1 MAAISLTFIILITPW
16 TFKEVIEACTGTKVR
31 ATIKTTP
38 HNLMG
43 LTIVPYALFLDNLNN
58 RKYSSAKKGLLSGW
72 IFVHLDIA
80 FEGFWT
86 YLRAEMA

>member
-1 MAAISLTFIILITPW
+1 
-16 TFKEVIEACTGTKVR
+16 
-31 ATIKTTP
+31 
-38 HNLMG
+38 MG